1 MKEMIAFC
9 GLACHECGAY
19 LATINDDNEKRA
31 EVAQAWSKQFKTEI
45 KPENINCDGCQ
56 SESGRLFSYCHVCEI
71 RKCGMLKAVQ
81 NCAHCADYPCD
92 KLDWVFKVEPET
104 KRRLDRIRATG

>member
-1 MKEMIAFC
+1 
-9 GLACHECGAY
+9 
-19 LATINDDNEKRA
+19 
-31 EVAQAWSKQFKTEI
+31 
-45 KPENINCDGCQ
+45 
-56 SESGRLFSYCHVCEI
+56 HVCEI